1 MLGTFRGRI
10 RNKRTKGAK
19 EGIENERN
27 IKMQGTRNGQR
38 EVKSARLCI
47 PSLLQFLI
55 RFRSRA
61 NCTLRLSCYITEL
74 LLL

>member
-1 MLGTFRGRI
+1 MLETFRGRI
-10 RNKRTKGAK
+10 RNKKKTKDAK

-27 IKMQGTRNGQR
+27 IKMQDTRNGQG

-61 NCTLRLSCYITEL
+61 NCTFVSFMLHN
-74 LLL
+74 